1 MAIPNR
7 GPELVGVN
15 VAFMATAFLANALRC
30 VVRVKMVKA
39 FGVDDWLM
47 VASTLFFIGYGVSS
61 TIGAHY
67 GTGRHHKD
75 LEELNIEKA
84 RQCWFY
90 CYLFYCCSMIL
101 SKISIGCFLLR
112 ISVKRIHTWIIY
124 SAMTVSTVAC
134 TAFFFVTLFQCNPI
148 RFFWQKSLEDG
159 TCIPNA
165 VIIAL
170 GFVYSIFS
178 IIADFTFA
186 LLPAALVWN
195 LQLKKKTKI
204 ALIPLLTMGCVASAA
219 VIARLPAI
227 PKLNSPDFLWD
238 TFDVAIWSS
247 VEQGLAITAGSL
259 ATLRPL
265 FVLVLHQLGLSTRP
279 TQRPSNY
286 GMQTPPA
293 SAYLSR
299 RKGSKNELDM
309 YGVTT
314 TIQQTRTSD
323 ESLVKHKD
331 QTMPKSPNWF
341 NGNEPTNMTKSQVR
355 NDNES
360 EESLRMKS
368 SRSSTDDQGMGIMV
382 SKTFWVDEERASMAS
397 RNQPRVPQ

>member
-7 GPELVGVN
+7 GPELIGVN
-15 VAFMATAFLANALRC
+15 IAFLATAIIANLLRC
-30 VVRVKMVKA
+30 IVRVKMVKA
-39 FGVDDWLM
+39 FGIDDWLM
-47 VASTLFFIGYGVSS
+47 VGATFFFLGYGISS
-61 TIGAHY
+61 NIGAHY
-67 GTGRHHKD
+67 GTGRHHDD
-75 LEELNIEKA
+75 LESWQVDKA
-84 RQCWFY
+84 RKCWFY

-124 SAMTVSTVAC
+124 SAMFVSTFAC
-134 TAFFFVTLFQCNPI
+134 AAFFFVTLFQCNPV
-148 RFFWQKSLEDG
+148 RYFWAKSLPNG
-159 TCIPNA
+159 TCINNT

-195 LQLKKKTKI
+195 LQLKKRTKI

-219 VIARLPAI
+219 VIARLPFL

-238 TFDVAIWSS
+238 TLDIAIWSS

-265 FVLVLHQLGLSTRP
+265 FSLCMHHMGLSTRP
-279 TQRPSNY
+279 TQQRPSQY
-286 GMQTPPA
+286 GLQTPPA
-293 SAYLSR
+293 SHMLSSR

-309 YGVTT
+309 YGLSNAGE
-314 TIQQTRTSD
+314 TRASD
-323 ESLVKHKD
+323 ESLTKEQHYA
-331 QTMPKSPNWF
+331 KSPNWF
-341 NGNEPTNMTKSQVR
+341 NGNGPQQSMTKSQVR
-355 NDNES
+355 TDNES
-360 EESLRMKS
+360 ERSLRLKS
-368 SRSSTDDQGMGIMV
+368 SRNSSEDQMGIMV
-382 SKTFWVDEERASMAS
+382 SKTFWVDEERASIAS
-397 RNQPRVPQ
+397 RGQDPRFI

>member
-15 VAFMATAFLANALRC
+15 VAFVATAVIANALRC
-30 VVRVKMVKA
+30 IVRVKMVKA

-47 VASTLFFIGYGVSS
+47 VASTIFFLGYIVSS

-67 GTGRHHKD
+67 GTGRHHRN
-75 LEELNIEKA
+75 LEDWQVEKA
-84 RQCWFY
+84 RKCWFY

-124 SAMTVSTVAC
+124 AAMFVSTFAC
-134 TAFFFVTLFQCNPI
+134 TAFFFVTLFQCHPV
-148 RFFWQKSLEDG
+148 RFFWNKTLEDG
-159 TCIPNA
+159 TCIDNR

-186 LLPAALVWN
+186 LLPAFLVWN
-195 LQLKKKTKI
+195 LQLKRRTKI

-219 VIARLPAI
+219 VIARLPFL

-238 TFDVAIWSS
+238 TMDIAIWST

-265 FVLVLHQLGLSTRP
+265 FALIMHQFGLSTRP
-279 TQRPSNY
+279 TQLRPSNY
-286 GMQTPPA
+286 GLQTPPA
-293 SAYLSR
+293 SQLLSSR
-299 RKGSKNELDM
+299 RKGSKNGLDM
-309 YGVTT
+309 YGLSNV
-314 TIQQTRTSD
+314 QETRISD
-323 ESLVKHKD
+323 DSLMKESSF
-331 QTMPKSPNWF
+331 PKSPNWF
-341 NGNEPTNMTKSQVR
+341 NVEGQRSMTKSQVR
-355 NDNES
+355 SDNES
-360 EESLRMKS
+360 ERSLKLKS
-368 SRSSTDDQGMGIMV
+368 SRSSNDDQMHIMV

-397 RNQPRVPQ
+397 RGQAFT

>member
-7 GPELVGVN
+7 GPELIGVN
-15 VAFMATAFLANALRC
+15 IAFMATAIIANALRC
-30 VVRVKMVKA
+30 IVRVKMVKA

-61 TIGAHY
+61 NIGAHY
-67 GTGRHHKD
+67 GTGRHNKN
-75 LEELNIEKA
+75 LEAWQIEKA
-84 RQCWFY
+84 RHCWFY

-124 SAMTVSTVAC
+124 SAMFVSTFAC
-134 TAFFFVTLFQCNPI
+134 AAFFFVTLFQCNPI
-148 RFFWQKSLEDG
+148 RFFWEKSIEDG

-165 VIIAL
+165 VIVGL
-170 GFVYSIFS
+170 GFVYSVFS

-186 LLPAALVWN
+186 LLPAFLVWN
-195 LQLKKKTKI
+195 LQLKRKTKI

-238 TFDVAIWSS
+238 TLDVAIWSS

-265 FVLVLHQLGLSTRP
+265 FTLVLHQLGLSTRP

-293 SAYLSR
+293 SQMLGSR
-299 RKGSKNELDM
+299 RKNSKNELDM
-309 YGVTT
+309 YGVHT
-314 TIQQTRTSD
+314 TIQQTRSSD
-323 ESLVKHKD
+323 ESLVKD
-331 QTMPKSPNWF
+331 STFPKSPNWF
-341 NGNEPTNMTKSQVR
+341 NGKEPQSTTKSQVR
-355 NDNES
+355 ADNES
-360 EESLRMKS
+360 ERSLRMKS
-368 SRSSTDDQGMGIMV
+368 SRSSTEDQMGIMV
-382 SKTFWVDEERASMAS
+382 SKTFWVDEERASIAS
-397 RNQPRVPQ
+397 RAQQPKQLP

>member
-15 VAFMATAFLANALRC
+15 VAFMATAVIANALRC
-30 VVRVKMVKA
+30 IVRVKMVKA
-39 FGVDDWLM
+39 FGVDDCLM
-47 VASTLFFIGYGVSS
+47 VASTIFFVGYGVTS

-67 GTGRHHKD
+67 GTGRHHRD
-75 LEELNIEKA
+75 LEDWQVDKA
-84 RQCWFY
+84 RKCWFY

-124 SAMTVSTVAC
+124 AAMFVSTFAC
-134 TAFFFVTLFQCNPI
+134 TAFFFVTLFQCHPI
-148 RFFWQKSLEDG
+148 RYFWAKSLPDG
-159 TCIPNA
+159 ICINNT

-195 LQLKKKTKI
+195 LQLKRRTKI

-219 VIARLPAI
+219 VIARLPSL

-238 TFDVAIWSS
+238 TLDVAIWSS

-265 FVLVLHQLGLSTRP
+265 FALVMHQIGLSTRP
-279 TQRPSNY
+279 TQPRPSQY
-286 GMQTPPA
+286 GLQTPPA
-293 SAYLSR
+293 SQMLNSR

-309 YGVTT
+309 YKLTNVEE
-314 TIQQTRTSD
+314 TRVSD
-323 ESLVKHKD
+323 DSLAKD
-331 QTMPKSPNWF
+331 SSLSKSPNRF
-341 NGNEPTNMTKSQVR
+341 NGNGLQQSMTESRVR
-355 NDNES
+355 ADNES
-360 EESLRMKS
+360 ERSLRIKS
-368 SRSSTDDQGMGIMV
+368 SRNSSEDQMGIMV
-382 SKTFWVDEERASMAS
+382 SKSFWIDEERSSIIS
-397 RNQPRVPQ
+397 RGQDPRFR